1 MFYFFKQ
8 QVKEFFLGTL
18 RLILDYSDKRN
29 FNFNFKKEFYASK
42 MAAFILYDVS
52 VVQTVSCPEPLYASC
67 NAHQTWSQ
75 AKQCSIDN
83 ALIREGVGHTPTT
96 PPSPTPLLVGLRIK
110 CHAQHKQKTKDSS
123 ANKNHHFIILSPAD
137 SVKTIGNISK
147 HWLPI

>member
-52 VVQTVSCPEPLYASC
+52 VVQAVSCPEPLYESC

-83 ALIREGVGHTPTT
+83 ALIREGVGHPYH
-96 PPSPTPLLVGLRIK
+96 PPPPTPLLVGLRIK